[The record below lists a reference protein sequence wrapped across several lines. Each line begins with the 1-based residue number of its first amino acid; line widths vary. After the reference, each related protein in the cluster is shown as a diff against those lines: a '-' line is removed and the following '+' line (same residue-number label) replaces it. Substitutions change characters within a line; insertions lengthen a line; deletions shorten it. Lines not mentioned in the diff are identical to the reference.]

1 MSNYGARAYDGLSFK
16 MHWLST
22 GFNEALVTFF
32 GGGAP
37 QQYNILNETNKQAQ
51 FSYSAGMTSVSA
63 TVTLTIQGQDAV
75 LKYSVQYEGQQPGP
89 VDTGTLGTWTQ
100 SDSMSKKSARAESA
114 AAR

>member
-37 QQYNILNETNKQAQ
+37 QQYNILNETNKQS
-51 FSYSAGMTSVSA
+51 FNM
-63 TVTLTIQGQDAV
+63 
-75 LKYSVQYEGQQPGP
+75 
-89 VDTGTLGTWTQ
+89 
-100 SDSMSKKSARAESA
+100 
-114 AAR
+114 